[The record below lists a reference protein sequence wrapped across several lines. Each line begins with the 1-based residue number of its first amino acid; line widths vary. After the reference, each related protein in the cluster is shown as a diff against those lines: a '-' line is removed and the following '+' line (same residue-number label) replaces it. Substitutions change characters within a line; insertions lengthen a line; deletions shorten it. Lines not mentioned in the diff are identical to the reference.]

1 MFGDI
6 FIPMIFLIALMAVAI
21 LLALALESKDWWKV
35 IIIIVIVYI
44 FLNAERIKELEIV
57 KQSPILLMIID
68 KIIDIKGRIL
78 DYFGLILYDLV
89 NAG

>member
-6 FIPMIFLIALMAVAI
+6 FIPMIFLITLMAVAI

-44 FLNAERIKELEIV
+44 FLYAERIKELEIV

-68 KIIDIKGRIL
+68 KIIDIKGRIH

>member
-6 FIPMIFLIALMAVAI
+6 FTPMIFLIALMAVAI

>member
-6 FIPMIFLIALMAVAI
+6 FIPMIFLITLMAVAI